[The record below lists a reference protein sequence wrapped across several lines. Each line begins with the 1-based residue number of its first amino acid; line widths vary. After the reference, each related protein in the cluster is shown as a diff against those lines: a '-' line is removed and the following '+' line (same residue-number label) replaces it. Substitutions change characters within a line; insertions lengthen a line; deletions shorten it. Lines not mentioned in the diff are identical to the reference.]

1 VKVLAVSADPP
12 EDSVK
17 MKQELDLGFPLL
29 SDPDERV
36 VKQYGL
42 VHEKGYGGKTDIAR
56 PADLL
61 LDDQGVIRWA
71 RFTDNIRVRPHPEE
85 ILAEAKRLR

>member
-1 VKVLAVSADPP
+1 
-12 EDSVK
+12 
-17 MKQELDLGFPLL
+17 MKRELHLDFPLL
-29 SDPDERV
+29 SDSDERV
-36 VKQYGL
+36 IKEYGL
-42 VHEKGYGGKTDIAR
+42 LHEKGQGGHDIAR

-61 LDDQGVIRWA
+61 LDDDGVVRWA

>member
-1 VKVLAVSADPP
+1 
-12 EDSVK
+12 
-17 MKQELDLGFPLL
+17 MKRELHLDFPLL
-29 SDPDERV
+29 SDSDERV
-36 VKQYGL
+36 IKQYGL
-42 VHEKGYGGKTDIAR
+42 LHEKGYRGGDIAR

-61 LDDQGVIRWA
+61 LDDDGVVRWA